1 MFSTK
6 TIELKSPKE
15 IGAMREAGRIVADTL
30 VLLSAAAKA
39 GVTTLELDRLAQAE
53 LSRRGAKPAF
63 LGYRGFP
70 ASLCVSINSE
80 VVHGIPSAKRKINDG
95 DLVSLDFGCVVRG
108 FFADAAVTV
117 AVGAATPQARR
128 LIEVTK
134 QSLEKGISAMRADAR
149 LGDVS
154 AAVQGHVEAA
164 GFSVVRD
171 FVGHGIGRALHED
184 PPVPNYGKSGTGL
197 RLAAGMVLAIEPMVN
212 MGACEVDTLEDGW
225 TAVTRDASL
234 SAHFE
239 HTVAIQ
245 NDGPEILTLPSS
257 GKA

>member
-15 IGAMREAGRIVADTL
+15 IETMREAGAIVAATL
-30 VLLSAAAKA
+30 KVLADAAKG
-39 GVTTLELDRLAQAE
+39 GVSTLELDKIAAAE
-53 LSRRGAKPAF
+53 LERRKAKPAF
-63 LGYRGFP
+63 LDYHGFP
-70 ASLCVSINSE
+70 ATLCVSINAE
-80 VVHGIPSAKRKINDG
+80 VVHGIPSPKRSLRDG

-108 FFADAAVTV
+108 FYADAALTVGVGKVSPAAQRLMDVT
-117 AVGAATPQARR
+117 R
-128 LIEVTK
+128 E
-134 QSLEKGISAMRADAR
+134 SLHKGIDAMKVGAR

-154 AAVQGHVEAA
+154 SAVQGHCEAA

-184 PPVPNYGKSGTGL
+184 PPVPNYGKAGTGL

-212 MGACEVDTLEDGW
+212 AGGPEVVTLDDGW
-225 TAVTRDASL
+225 TAVTKDGSL

-239 HTVAIQ
+239 HTIALSE
-245 NDGPEILTLPSS
+245 DGPEILTNLSL
-257 GKA
+257 